1 MPTDP
6 PAFDPTAARATTHL
20 RLGVV
25 GFGAIGRALVA
36 SLAQSPPPGHQLVA
50 LLVRPHQ
57 LADAQA
63 VMGPGVQVITEVSEL
78 LAAAPHTVIEAAGH
92 GAVAAHGEAVLR
104 HGASLMA
111 LSIGALA
118 DASLH
123 DALLTAAQA
132 GNSQLLLPVG
142 AIAGLDGLLAL
153 RHAGLHSVRYTS
165 TKPPRAWLGTP
176 ADGPFDLD
184 ALRSPTVIF
193 SGTARDAARL
203 YPKNANLAAA
213 VALAGLGFERTQV
226 QLVADPAASGN
237 SGRIDAEGATS
248 SLQVTVAGAASAGNA
263 KTSGI
268 VAHSVLSALGNAAGA
283 LRFV

>member
-1 MPTDP
+1 MI
-6 PAFDPTAARATTHL
+6 
-20 RLGVV
+20 RLALIGH
-25 GFGAIGRALVA
+25 GAIGRAITA
-36 SLAQSPPPGHQLVA
+36 SLVQSPLPGHQLVA
-50 LLVRPHQ
+50 LLVRPRQ
-57 LADAQA
+57 LADALA
-63 VMGPGVQVITEVSEL
+63 TVPVGVLVTTD
-78 LAAAPHTVIEAAGH
+78 AAAMLATEPHTVIEAAGH

-104 HGASLMA
+104 HGVSLML

-118 DASLH
+118 DAALH
-123 DALLTAAQA
+123 EALLAAASA
-132 GNSQLLLPVG
+132 GGSQLLLPVG

-153 RHAGLHSVRYTS
+153 RQAGLHSVRYTS
-165 TKPPRAWLGTP
+165 TKPPLAWRGTP
-176 ADGPFDLD
+176 ADGPFDLA

-226 QLVADPAASGN
+226 QLVADPAARGN

-248 SLQVTVAGAASAGNA
+248 RLQVTVAGAASAGNA

-268 VAHSVLSALGNAAGA
+268 VAHSVLSALGNAAGR

>member
-1 MPTDP
+1 MPP
-6 PAFDPTAARATTHL
+6 V
-20 RLGVV
+20 RLALIGH
-25 GFGAIGRALVA
+25 GAIGRAVTA
-36 SLAQSPPPGHQLVA
+36 ALARSALPGHQLVA
-50 LLVRPHQ
+50 LLVHPHQ
-57 LADAQA
+57 RAEALAA
-63 VMGPGVQVITEVSEL
+63 VPAGVQVATDAAAL
-78 LAAAPHTVIEAAGH
+78 LATAPHTVIEAAGH

-104 HGASLMA
+104 HGASLMT

-118 DASLH
+118 DAVLH
-123 DALLTAAQA
+123 DSLLAAA
-132 GNSQLLLPVG
+132 RVGGSQLLLPVG

-153 RHAGLHSVRYTS
+153 GQAGLRSVRYTS

-176 ADGPFDLD
+176 ADGPFDLA

-193 SGTARDAARL
+193 SGSARDAARL

-248 SLQVTVAGAASAGNA
+248 RLQVTVAGAASAGNA

>member
-1 MPTDP
+1 MPLT
-6 PAFDPTAARATTHL
+6 RTT
-20 RLGVV
+20 RLALI
-25 GFGAIGRALVA
+25 GFGAIGRAITAALV
-36 SLAQSPPPGHQLVA
+36 QSPPPGHQLVA

-57 LADAQA
+57 LADARAA
-63 VMGPGVQVITEVSEL
+63 VPTGVLVTADAAAL

-92 GAVAAHGEAVLR
+92 GAVVAHGAAVLR

-118 DASLH
+118 DADLH
-123 DALLTAAQA
+123 DTLIAAARA
-132 GNSQLLLPVG
+132 GNTHLLLPVG

-153 RHAGLHSVRYTS
+153 RQAGLHSLRYTS
-165 TKPPRAWLGTP
+165 TKPPRAWQGTP
-176 ADGPFDLD
+176 ADGLLDLA

-203 YPKNANLAAA
+203 YLKNANLAAA

-226 QLVADPAASGN
+226 QLVADPAATGN

-248 SLQVTVAGAASAGNA
+248 RLQVTVAGAASAGNA

-268 VAHSVLSALGNAAGA
+268 VAHSVLSALANAAGA